1 VTPYASDG
9 PALETRDL
17 RVTFSGRH
25 SSVEALKGVDLTA
38 ERGQITTILGTNG
51 AGKSTLLRVLQGL
64 QQPTSGT
71 AFVLGDDVRQSSAEH
86 RARVGVMLQEGGL
99 PPAARPGEF
108 LRHVARFYAAPLPVA
123 QLASSLGIDEFA
135 GTAIRRL
142 SGGQRQRVA
151 LAAAVVGR
159 PDLVMLDEPSAGLD
173 PVSRVMVTEFI
184 ERLRDEGT
192 SVILTTHLL
201 DDAERLSDYV
211 HILSRGI
218 VRQSGTLDELAS
230 SSDGQTLAFAVLPE
244 ARPAV
249 DAWCAA
255 ALADGLRVE
264 LDEAPHRLQVH
275 AHGAVTTHHVATAA
289 ACGPA
294 GAPPLS
300 LSLTQAN
307 LTDIFFQ
314 TTQEEA

>member
-1 VTPYASDG
+1 MTPLPSAD
-9 PALETRDL
+9 PALETRAL
-17 RVTFSGRH
+17 RVSFTGRH

-38 ERGQITTILGTNG
+38 DRGRITTILGTNG

-64 QQPTSGT
+64 QRPTAGS
-71 AFVLGDDVRQSSAEH
+71 AFVLGEDVTRSSAEH

-99 PPAARPGEF
+99 PPAAKPLEF
-108 LRHVARFYAAPLPVA
+108 LRHVSRFYAHPRSVDAVA
-123 QLASSLGIDEFA
+123 AELGIDEFA
-135 GTAIRRL
+135 RTSLRRL
-142 SGGQRQRVA
+142 SGGQKQRVA
-151 LAAAVVGR
+151 LAAAVIGR
-159 PDLVMLDEPSAGLD
+159 PELVMLDEPSAGLD

-192 SVILTTHLL
+192 SIILTTHLL

-211 HILSRGI
+211 HILSRGV

-230 SSDGQTLAFAVLPE
+230 SSHGQTLTIATLPDARE
-244 ARPAV
+244 AL
-249 DAWCAA
+249 DAWCLRAA
-255 ALADGLRVE
+255 ADGLTLERE
-264 LDEAPHRLQVH
+264 ETPRRLQVR
-275 AHGAVTTHHVATAA
+275 AHGAVSRAHLEAA
-289 ACGPA
+289 AGCGSA

-314 TTQEEA
+314 TTREDS